1 MGAEPGRDCEG
12 DAVTVHEKFID
23 DMEEAGFDL
32 DEDYHGRYGWTGPA
46 VECETGE
53 LQDVIR
59 ATPVKLQWD
68 QLGKGLIVYPRG
80 SAKRE
85 WQ

>member
-1 MGAEPGRDCEG
+1 MTA
-12 DAVTVHEKFID
+12 HEKFIH
-23 DMEEAGFDL
+23 DMKEAGFEV
-32 DEDYHGRYGWTGPA
+32 DEDYHGRNFWIGPA
-46 VECETGE
+46 VKCDASE

-68 QLGKGLIVYPRG
+68 QLGKGLIVYPVI
-80 SAKRE
+80 SARLE